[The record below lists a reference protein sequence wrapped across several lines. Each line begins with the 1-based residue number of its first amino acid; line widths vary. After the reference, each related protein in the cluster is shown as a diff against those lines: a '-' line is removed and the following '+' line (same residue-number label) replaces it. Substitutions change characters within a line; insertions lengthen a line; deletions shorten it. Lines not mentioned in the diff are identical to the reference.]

1 MFCGNV
7 VGQFLPP
14 MVVYKSENLYKNWVI
29 NGVAQKMW
37 FMKSHLVVGLIGLI
51 TELLKSVFFYF
62 EIWFVPAVAG
72 KGKVAL
78 IGDNLG
84 AHFSKAVMIN
94 VWKIIYFSYV
104 CHQMQ
109 HIFASH

>member
-1 MFCGNV
+1 
-7 VGQFLPP
+7 
-14 MVVYKSENLYKNWVI
+14 
-29 NGVAQKMW
+29 MW

-84 AHFSKAVMIN
+84 AHFSKAV
-94 VWKIIYFSYV
+94 
-104 CHQMQ
+104 
-109 HIFASH
+109 

>member
-1 MFCGNV
+1 
-7 VGQFLPP
+7 
-14 MVVYKSENLYKNWVI
+14 MVYEVTPS
-29 NGVAQKMW
+29 GW
-37 FMKSHLVVGLIGLI
+37 FDWFDNRTFEIC
-51 TELLKSVFFYF
+51 FFYF